1 MSLSKVLIGVN
12 PGSEVGISVMGFS
25 VMGFRGLIPITS
37 LSNVFLGVKS
47 FENGFSGGRL

>member
-12 PGSEVGISVMGFS
+12 PVSEVGIS